1 MADRGTLPMTLAF
14 VFPGQGSQSV
24 GMLAELGAVEPVVRA
39 TFAEASD
46 VLGYDL
52 WALCQDGPE
61 AELGS
66 TERTQPAMLAAGVA
80 TWRVWVGRG
89 GPRPVAMAGHSLG
102 EYTALVCSDAMDFK
116 TAIDVVRFRGQVM
129 QQAVPLGQG
138 AMAAILGLEDADLD
152 AACREAAQG
161 EVVEPVNFN
170 APGQTVI
177 AGNATAVARAID
189 AAKARGAKRAVLL
202 PVSVPSHSSLMRG
215 AAERL
220 AGKLATVEVRLP
232 DVADV
237 YTVDVR
243 KHASPDGI
251 RQSLK
256 EQLFKPVRWADT
268 VRAMLAG
275 GATTFVECG
284 PGKVLTSLNRRIERK
299 PELRMLALEDPASIA
314 AALAACGENA

>member
-52 WALCQDGPE
+52 WELCQDGPE

>member
-1 MADRGTLPMTLAF
+1 MTLAF

-24 GMLAELGAVEPVVRA
+24 GMLAELSAAEPVVRA

-52 WALCQDGPE
+52 WALVQDGPE

-80 TWRVWVGRG
+80 TWRVWIGRG

-102 EYTALVCSDAMDFK
+102 EYTALVCSGAMDFK

-215 AAERL
+215 AAELL
-220 AGKLATVEVRLP
+220 AGKLATVQVRLP

-256 EQLFKPVRWADT
+256 EQLFKPVRWAET

-284 PGKVLTSLNRRIERK
+284 PGKVLTSLNRRIERR

>member
-116 TAIDVVRFRGQVM
+116 TAIDVVRFRGHVM

-220 AGKLATVEVRLP
+220 AGKLASVEVRLP
-232 DVADV
+232 DIADV

-299 PELRMLALEDPASIA
+299 PEFRMLALEDPTSIA
-314 AALAACGENA
+314 AALAVCGENA

>member
-1 MADRGTLPMTLAF
+1 MSLAF

-24 GMLAELGAVEPVVRA
+24 GMLAELGAAEPVVRD
-39 TFAEASD
+39 TFAEAGE

-52 WALCQDGPE
+52 WALCQQGPE
-61 AELGS
+61 ADLGS

-80 TWRVWVGRG
+80 TWRVWLGRG

-102 EYTALVCSDAMDFK
+102 EYTALVCSGALDFRA
-116 TAIDVVRFRGQVM
+116 AIDLVRFRGQVM

-138 AMAAILGLEDADLD
+138 AMAAILGLEDAELD

-177 AGNATAVARAID
+177 AGNAGAVACAIE

-202 PVSVPSHSSLMRG
+202 PVSVPSHSSLMVG
-215 AAERL
+215 AAARLAERL
-220 AGKLATVEVRLP
+220 ATVELRLP
-232 DVADV
+232 DIADV
-237 YTVDVR
+237 YTVDVQ
-243 KHASPDGI
+243 KHTSPDGI
-251 RQSLK
+251 RLALK
-256 EQLFKPVRWADT
+256 EQLYKPVRWADT

-299 PELRMLALEDPASIA
+299 PELRMLALEDPASIT
-314 AALAACGENA
+314 AALAACGVNA

>member
-1 MADRGTLPMTLAF
+1 
-14 VFPGQGSQSV
+14 
-24 GMLAELGAVEPVVRA
+24 MLAELGAAEPVVRA

-61 AELGS
+61 ADLGS

-80 TWRVWVGRG
+80 TWRVWSGRG

-138 AMAAILGLEDADLD
+138 AMAAILGLDDADLD
-152 AACREAAQG
+152 AACKEAAQG

-202 PVSVPSHSSLMRG
+202 PVSVPSHSSLMVG

-220 AGKLATVEVRLP
+220 AEKLATVEVRLP
-232 DVADV
+232 NVADV

-243 KHASPDGI
+243 KHTSPDGI
-251 RQSLK
+251 RRSLK

-299 PELRMLALEDPASIA
+299 PDLKMLALEDTASIA
-314 AALAACGENA
+314 AALAACGENP

>member
-1 MADRGTLPMTLAF
+1 MTLAF

-24 GMLAELGAVEPVVRA
+24 GMLAELGAAEPVVRA
-39 TFAEASD
+39 TFAEASA

-61 AELGS
+61 ADLGS

-80 TWRVWVGRG
+80 TWRVWIGRG

-102 EYTALVCSDAMDFK
+102 EYTALVCSDALDFK

-138 AMAAILGLEDADLD
+138 AMAAILGLDDADLD
-152 AACREAAQG
+152 AACKEAAQG

-202 PVSVPSHSSLMRG
+202 PVSVPAHSSLMVG

-220 AGKLATVEVRLP
+220 AEKLATVDVRLP
-232 DVADV
+232 NVAAV

-243 KHASPDGI
+243 KHTSPDGI

-314 AALAACGENA
+314 AALATRGENA